1 MKLIAHSYLNRKAAF
16 LNGVKVAHA
25 DSEQANDF
33 LKTYYREL
41 TIDYPKFHKMDA
53 LSKSAF
59 LTDYLLEPFYADL
72 VDLENKLQLIF
83 ANSDSS
89 KQTDL
94 KYIDSY
100 EINNNPSP
108 SLFVYTLPNILT
120 GEISIKHK
128 WYGEN
133 CFFIQPA
140 FDAQFFADQAML
152 SFLRGNDYCL
162 CGWVEMNGSENE
174 ECFLFL
180 LEKSADTF
188 EIEQLTTLL
197 KSYRNE

>member
-16 LNGVKVAHA
+16 LNGAKVVHA
-25 DSEQANDF
+25 DSEQPNDF

-59 LTDYLLEPFYADL
+59 LTDYLLEPFHADL

-100 EINNNPSP
+100 EVNNNPSP

-140 FDAQFFADQAML
+140 FDAQFFTDQAQF

-162 CGWVEMNGSENE
+162 CGWVEMNGSETE

-180 LEKSADTF
+180 LEKSDDTF